1 MIQTKGMSILLAY
14 GIDLIVGD
22 PKTWPHPVKMM
33 GRFIHFLDTK
43 LNRNKKSQGVL
54 MLSVVLVSVAVIS
67 STLVWGAYQ
76 IHPLFGVLIEAILI
90 ATTISQKGLKDA
102 AMEVYEPLT
111 ENKIE
116 EARLKVGQIVGRDT
130 NQLDEAGIIRATIE
144 TVAENTADGI
154 TSPLFWAVL
163 GGAPAALVYR
173 AINTCD
179 SMVGYKNEKYENFG
193 WASARLD
200 DVVNWLP
207 ARLTGVLM
215 LRTLKAN
222 PKAPKIT
229 FSRLREEARNHAS
242 PNSGWTE
249 AAVALLLGIQ
259 LGGTNYYQ
267 GVESASPKIGQA
279 TRVLKKE
286 DITRTITSMQRTS
299 LLFTI
304 LSIGAVGGYVITK
317 TWSESAL
324 FI

>member
-1 MIQTKGMSILLAY
+1 MIGTKGISILLAY
-14 GIDLIVGD
+14 GIDLVVGD
-22 PKTWPHPVKMM
+22 PRTWPHPVKMM
-33 GRFIHFLDTK
+33 GQLIHFLDTK

-54 MLSVVLVSVAVIS
+54 MLVIVLAAVAVVS
-67 STLVWGAYQ
+67 STLVWGANQ
-76 IHPLFGVLIEAILI
+76 IHPFLGLLVEAVLI

-102 AMEVYEPLT
+102 AMEVYTPLT

-116 EARLKVGQIVGRDT
+116 DAREKVGQIVGRDT

-179 SMVGYKNEKYENFG
+179 SMVGYKNEKYKNFG

-215 LRTLKAN
+215 LWTLKPD

-267 GVESASPKIGQA
+267 GVESVSPKIGQA
-279 TRVLKKE
+279 TRAFKKE

-304 LSIGAVGGYVITK
+304 LSIGAVGVYVITK

>member
-163 GGAPAALVYR
+163 GGAPGALVYR